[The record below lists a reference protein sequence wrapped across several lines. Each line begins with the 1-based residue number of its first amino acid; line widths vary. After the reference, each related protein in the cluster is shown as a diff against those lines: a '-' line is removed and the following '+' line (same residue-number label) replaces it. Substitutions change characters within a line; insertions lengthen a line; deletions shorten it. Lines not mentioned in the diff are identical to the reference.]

1 MGVKKNPKST
11 RFLAS
16 PQLGVGTT
24 VIAGMITL
32 PHHFVKAN
40 KAEE

>member
-24 VIAGMITL
+24 VAGMITL